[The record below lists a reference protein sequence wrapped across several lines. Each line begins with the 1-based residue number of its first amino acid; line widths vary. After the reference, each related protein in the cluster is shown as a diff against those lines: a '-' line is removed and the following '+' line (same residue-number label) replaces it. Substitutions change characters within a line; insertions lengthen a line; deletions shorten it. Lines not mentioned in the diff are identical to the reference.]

1 MAIRFLVVD
10 DATFIRDMV
19 KKQLRDRVP
28 GAEVF
33 DAADGN
39 RAIAQLKKQRVD
51 VILSD
56 WEMPGMSGGEFLE
69 WIRSHEDFSA
79 VPFIMVTSRG
89 DRDHVMKAV
98 QAGVS
103 DFITKPFSSD
113 ELIKKVLKQL
123 KKINKLPP
131 APGSQKQAGQTQ
143 GVAMA
148 SVDALTGGAPSITT
162 APKVKPAAESDS
174 VSALTGGASRPQAA
188 SQSKPAA
195 TSDSAAALTGAAP
208 PPKPKAAP
216 KKGRQGKAQLRF
228 SNATCACVIKDMSLQ
243 AMSGLMQ
250 RTDPLPSLFDQ
261 AVVDIETESGDEVAR
276 VNGYLSSMTAAENK
290 VDTQIIRVTIQF
302 VDNDPEKFEFLSK
315 FIAKTR

>member
-1 MAIRFLVVD
+1 MSIRFLVVD

-19 KKQLRDRVP
+19 KKQLRDRIP

-33 DAADGN
+33 DATDGN
-39 RAIAQLKKQRVD
+39 RAVAQLKKQHVD

-69 WIRSHEDFSA
+69 WVRNHEEFNA

-98 QAGVS
+98 QSGVS

-113 ELIKKVLKQL
+113 ELIRKVLKQL

-131 APGSQKQAGQTQ
+131 APGSQRQAGQTQ
-143 GVAMA
+143 GMVMA
-148 SVDALTGGAPSITT
+148 SVDALTGGAPSIAT

-174 VSALTGGASRPQAA
+174 VSALTGGAPAQ
-188 SQSKPAA
+188 QPKPAA
-195 TSDSAAALTGAAP
+195 MSDSAAALTGAAA
-208 PPKPKAAP
+208 PKPKPAP
-216 KKGRQGKAQLRF
+216 KKARQGKAQLRF
-228 SNATCACVIKDMSLQ
+228 PNATCNCVIKDMSLQ

-250 RTDPLPSLFDQ
+250 RTDPMPTLFDQ
-261 AVVDIETESGDEVAR
+261 AVVDIETDSGDDVAR
-276 VNGYLSSMTAAENK
+276 VNGYLSSMAAAENK

-315 FIAKTR
+315 YIAKTR